1 MFIATQGAAA
11 STSAASIS
19 STTPA
24 PSPQPVTSPG
34 PAIPLPPAP
43 GSPSDSQRQHV
54 RHLLLGTLGT
64 VQATIRHLHKLGYA
78 EPNDWSQP
86 ISTDRPNEV
95 MAILTKRV
103 VAQM

>member
-43 GSPSDSQRQHV
+43 NSQRQHV

-103 VAQM
+103 VVEIRES